1 MVGNGGF
8 WVDVGAGLAKVMAT
22 GLSTGVLC
30 SGEVSSNKSV
40 LQIFVSAIGKE
51 GRIREDI
58 FVCGMLL

>member
-22 GLSTGVLC
+22 GLSTGALC
-30 SGEVSSNKSV
+30 SGEASSNKSV

-58 FVCGMLL
+58 FSGGVLL